1 MSNAIFDSFH
11 HRALAEK
18 VRRQKNQKRKKKKK
32 KKLLPVYIYIYIYIS
47 QTKQHGSE
55 E

>member
-1 MSNAIFDSFH
+1 MLFSTLSTTEH
-11 HRALAEK
+11 WRKKSEGRK
-18 VRRQKNQKRKKKKK
+18 TKREKKKKK
-32 KKLLPVYIYIYIYIS
+32 KIITSIYIIS

>member
-32 KKLLPVYIYIYIYIS
+32 KIITSIYIYIS

>member
-1 MSNAIFDSFH
+1 MLFSTLSTTEH
-11 HRALAEK
+11 WRKKSEGRK
-18 VRRQKNQKRKKKKK
+18 TKREKKKKK
-32 KKLLPVYIYIYIYIS
+32 KNYYQYIYIYIYIYIS

>member
-1 MSNAIFDSFH
+1 MLFSTLSTTEH
-11 HRALAEK
+11 WRKKSEGRK
-18 VRRQKNQKRKKKKK
+18 TKREKKKKK
-32 KKLLPVYIYIYIYIS
+32 KIITSIYIYIYIYIS